1 MKRTYNRLH
10 PEYAQWKLENRYH
23 QSTYD
28 DTRLET
34 QIVRLPSNR
43 LNEGMGHQYEE
54 LSESLADEENYNSE
68 LESEGDVK
76 LMNMV
81 LRKFLTRREEDI
93 IRNFYGI
100 GVEDPMGFRELA
112 NRLDLSPQRVREI
125 RDKGLSKLRARLS
138 VDMFN

>member
-34 QIVRLPSNR
+34 QIVRLPANR
-43 LNEGMGHQYEE
+43 VNEGMIHQYEE
-54 LSESLADEENYNSE
+54 LSESLIDEENYNSE
-68 LESEGDVK
+68 IESEGDVK

-81 LRKFLTRREEDI
+81 LRKFLTRKEEYI

-100 GVEDPMGFRELA
+100 GVVDPMGFPELA
-112 NRLDLSPQRVREI
+112 DRMDLTPQRVREI
-125 RDKGLSKLRARLS
+125 RNKGISKLRTRLS
-138 VDMFN
+138 VDMFS